1 MRNFKVISVDKFI
14 EDALYNKK
22 TGYYFS
28 QNPFGKGGDFITSPG
43 ISFLFS
49 EMIAIWIIYFWEML
63 GKPKNFSFVELGPG
77 NGSLC
82 KTILNTFEKF
92 PHFNKSTKVYLYEK
106 SEKLIKVQKKL
117 LRGRKVTW
125 IQDFDTLKN
134 YPVFFFGNEFFDAI
148 PIKQFKKE
156 KNKVYEKY
164 FKFKDKI
171 FLETIYKKVSTN
183 TLKELKKYGVQKL
196 NGIFEYP
203 KSGLKELALISKKIK
218 KFGGGL
224 LLIDYGFLGKNNT
237 STLQSIKKHKK
248 KHDF

>member
-134 YPVFFFGNEFFDAI
+134 YPVFFLEMN
-148 PIKQFKKE
+148 
-156 KNKVYEKY
+156 
-164 FKFKDKI
+164 
-171 FLETIYKKVSTN
+171 FLMLFRLSN
-183 TLKELKKYGVQKL
+183 LKRR
-196 NGIFEYP
+196 
-203 KSGLKELALISKKIK
+203 KIK
-218 KFGGGL
+218 FMKNILNSKTKFFSKL
-224 LLIDYGFLGKNNT
+224 FIKRFRLI
-237 STLQSIKKHKK
+237 H
-248 KHDF
+248 

>member
-28 QNPFGKGGDFITSPG
+28 QNPFGKDGDFITSPG

-125 IQDFDTLKN
+125 IKDFDTLKN
-134 YPVFFFGNEFFDAI
+134 YPVFFFW
-148 PIKQFKKE
+148 K
-156 KNKVYEKY
+156 
-164 FKFKDKI
+164 
-171 FLETIYKKVSTN
+171 
-183 TLKELKKYGVQKL
+183 
-196 NGIFEYP
+196 
-203 KSGLKELALISKKIK
+203 
-218 KFGGGL
+218 
-224 LLIDYGFLGKNNT
+224 
-237 STLQSIKKHKK
+237 
-248 KHDF
+248 